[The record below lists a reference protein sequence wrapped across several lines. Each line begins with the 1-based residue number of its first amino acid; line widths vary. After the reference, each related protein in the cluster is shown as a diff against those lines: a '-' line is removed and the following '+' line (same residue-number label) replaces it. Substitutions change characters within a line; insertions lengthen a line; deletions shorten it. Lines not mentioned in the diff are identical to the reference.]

1 MAHRHHLAAVQP
13 SLRRVECTN
22 MTHDDAAYKLA
33 LKDLDEDSLFEA
45 WSQEYDAKCAAR
57 VAMIL
62 AEMDARQTT
71 GVITL

>member
-1 MAHRHHLAAVQP
+1 
-13 SLRRVECTN
+13 